1 MTPRRLATRFAAALG
16 AAALALACASPALA
30 KPPVWIVRDKDSELV
45 LFGSIHVLQA
55 DLDWRP
61 ARLDRALKTADD
73 LWFELPIDTD
83 AQAETARLAV
93 AHGYLPQTESLSAML
108 SPKGRA
114 RLAKACAKYGLSPP
128 LLDRLEPWYAE
139 VALSVA
145 QFRAEGAEADS
156 GVEQTL
162 SATAPAS
169 AQRRA
174 FETPA
179 QQIAMFDGAPRAAQI
194 KSLEE
199 TLSDIE
205 ADKNDF
211 KGMVRAWM
219 AADLKAL
226 DKDVLQ
232 PLRAASPEIYERLVV
247 QRNATWTTTLDARL
261 KGKGRTVVVV
271 GVGHLIGP
279 GGLPARLRALGYS
292 VEGP

>member
-1 MTPRRLATRFAAALG
+1 MTLRRFSAALV
-16 AAALALACASPALA
+16 AVALLACAGPAAA

-61 ARLDRALKTADD
+61 ARLDQALKTADD
-73 LWFELPIDTD
+73 LWFELPIDAD
-83 AQAETARLAV
+83 SQAETARLAV
-93 AHGYLPQTESLSAML
+93 AHGYLPQDQSLTAML
-108 SPKGRA
+108 SPKGRT

-128 LLDRLEPWYAE
+128 LIDRLEPWYAE
-139 VALSVA
+139 VALSTA
-145 QFRAEGAEADS
+145 QFRAEGAKADT

-162 SATAPAS
+162 SATAPQS

-179 QQIAMFDGAPRAAQI
+179 QQIAMFDGASRAAQI

-205 ADKNDF
+205 ADRSDLT
-211 KGMVRAWM
+211 GLIRAWM
-219 AADLKAL
+219 AADVKAL
-226 DKDVLQ
+226 EKDVLR
-232 PLRAASPEIYERLVV
+232 PMRDTAPEIYERLVV
-247 QRNATWTTTLDARL
+247 QRNAAWTATLDARL
-261 KGKGRTVVVV
+261 KGEGHTVVVV

>member
-1 MTPRRLATRFAAALG
+1 MILRPLACLLSAV
-16 AAALALACASPALA
+16 LALAAAAPAAA

-45 LFGSIHVLQA
+45 LFGSVHVLQA

-61 ARLDRALKTADD
+61 AALDRALKTADD
-73 LWFELPIDTD
+73 LWFELPIDAD
-83 AQAETARLAV
+83 SQAETARLAG
-93 AHGYLPQTESLSAML
+93 AHGYLPQDQSLSALL
-108 SPKGRA
+108 SPKGRQ
-114 RLAKACAKYGLSPP
+114 RLAQACAKYGLSPP

-145 QFRAEGAEADS
+145 QFRADGAEAET

-179 QQIAMFDGAPRAAQI
+179 QQIAMFDGASRAAQI
-194 KSLEE
+194 QSLEE
-199 TLSDIE
+199 TLADI
-205 ADKNDF
+205 AAGKNDY
-211 KGMVRAWM
+211 KGLVRAWM
-219 AADLKAL
+219 AGDVRTL
-226 DKDVLQ
+226 DREVLQ
-232 PLRAASPEIYERLVV
+232 PLRAASPEIYDRLVV
-247 QRNATWTTTLDARL
+247 QRNAAWTTTLDARL

-271 GVGHLIGP
+271 GVGHLVGP